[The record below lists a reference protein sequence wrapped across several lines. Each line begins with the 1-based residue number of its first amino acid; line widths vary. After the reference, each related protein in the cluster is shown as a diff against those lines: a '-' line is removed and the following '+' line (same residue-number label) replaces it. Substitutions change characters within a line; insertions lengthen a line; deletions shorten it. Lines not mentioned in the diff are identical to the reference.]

1 MLAISAEAIATP
13 ISPEV
18 AEKEQ
23 TAQITTDSTALR
35 LRPFFNLNHTEG
47 GGQEGFTS
55 VGGFLPLFQS
65 PGQNVTFIDG
75 RVTVDNDGNFGGGLQ
90 AGYRALLNDSTIWGA
105 YAGVDVRTA
114 DGGAISGSD
123 RTFTQATVGT
133 ELLGENW
140 DLTLNANLPLGNARQ
155 VLSAETQVVNP
166 RFVENQLL
174 LDEQQVEQ
182 AQAALTTVSLD
193 GGLEL
198 FDFGEGSSLWGRGGV
213 YFLGGEAS
221 EDSLGFRTSLDYR
234 LNNNLRFGVGVQN
247 DGVFGTNAIFS
258 VNALLGS
265 SSRPVY
271 DAEEDSAERP
281 AGEYVRS
288 QLWARAAEPIARTNT
303 VLIENQTNIE
313 LLQEGIAAI
322 NPETDQAFVFRHVD
336 PSVGANGVVNGVLE
350 EVLVR
355 DATFEDPVRTIAEA
369 ANIADANADNI
380 IFVQAGDAGGGF
392 TLPDGVQVRSVGP
405 VQLLD
410 TQFGEVI
417 LPGSGSGNLPTVDG
431 TVTIGNN
438 SLVSGLEIDLG
449 VLENGEENPLPEE
462 LPGAEI
468 LIARRIVNGI
478 VARGENIAIEDNVIT
493 NVDRSINL
501 TDTDGTVTIV
511 RNQISN
517 TIDGV
522 VFDDINETDDVTIT
536 VADNVLDT
544 TNDAGIAFGLIEGDA
559 TADIAVT
566 GNQFTN
572 VEGDNIFF
580 DDIQGNAVVEIA
592 VADNVISG
600 GKNGIEFSHIEDTAN
615 ATIDISNNQID
626 NVIFEGIDL
635 RDIEN
640 DAVSTISIVNNQV
653 TSGQTSIDLGNIEN
667 RADATITIVGNTLNS
682 EKRGGIF
689 INDLENNTVSDI
701 SISENTI
708 LGAGEEAIEIDRI
721 ENNANATISILNN
734 QISNAVEEGIIF
746 DDIENTTTAN
756 ITVSDN
762 TITDV
767 GGDGIRFDV
776 IENNAN
782 VTLTIDD
789 NTITNPGGDGVS
801 IEHTANTDMCLA
813 LDNNTVTN
821 PGADGFN
828 LLSDG
833 KGQFQ
838 IVDLAN
844 VTDRNIGSFSPADIE
859 TNEAFS
865 EGTPGVAPCP

>member
-1 MLAISAEAIATP
+1 MASVLAISAEAIATP
-13 ISPEV
+13 IPPES

-23 TAQITTDSTALR
+23 TAQVTTDSTALR
-35 LRPFFNLNHTEG
+35 LLPFFNLNHTEG

-55 VGGFLPLFQS
+55 VGGFLPLFQT

-140 DLTLNANLPLGNARQ
+140 DLTLSANLPLGNARQ
-155 VLSAETQVVNP
+155 VLSDETQAVNP

-265 SSRPVY
+265 PSRPVY
-271 DAEEDSAERP
+271 DAEEDSAD
-281 AGEYVRS
+281 EYARS

-303 VLIENQTNIE
+303 VLIEDQTNIE
-313 LLQEGIAAI
+313 LLQEGVAAI

-336 PSVGANGVVNGVLE
+336 PSVGTNGVVNGVLE

-405 VQLLD
+405 IQLLD
-410 TQFGEVI
+410 TQFGEVT

-431 TVTIGNN
+431 TVTLGNN

-449 VLENGEENPLPEE
+449 VLENGEENLQPEE
-462 LPGAEI
+462 LPAAEI

-478 VARGENIAIEDNVIT
+478 VGRGENIAIEDNVISS
-493 NVDRSINL
+493 VDRGINL

-517 TIDGV
+517 TTDGV
-522 VFDDINETDDVTIT
+522 VFDDINGTDDVTIT
-536 VADNVLDT
+536 IADNGLDT
-544 TNDAGIAFGLIEGDA
+544 TNDAGIEFGAIEGDA
-559 TADIAVT
+559 TANITVT
-566 GNQFTN
+566 GNQFAN

-580 DDIQGNAVVEIA
+580 GDIQGNAVATIDI
-592 VADNVISG
+592 ADNVISG
-600 GKNGIEFSHIEDTAN
+600 GENGIEFSNIEDTAN

-626 NVIFEGIDL
+626 DVVFEGIDL
-635 RDIEN
+635 LDIE
-640 DAVSTISIVNNQV
+640 DDTVVTISIVDNQV
-653 TSGQTSIDLGNIEN
+653 TTGLTSIDLGNIEN
-667 RADATITIVGNTLNS
+667 RADATITITGNTLDS

-689 INDLENNTVSDI
+689 INDLENDTVSDI

-721 ENNANATISILNN
+721 ENSADATIRVLNN

-756 ITVSDN
+756 ITVTGN

-767 GGDGIRFDV
+767 GGDGIRFDD

-782 VTLTIDD
+782 VTLTVDD

-801 IEHTANTDMCLA
+801 IDHTANTDMCLA

-844 VTDRNIGSFSPADIE
+844 VTDRNIGSFNPADIE
-859 TNEAFS
+859 TNEAFA